1 MKALLS
7 ASLALVC
14 SCSSL
19 GAASTQVWEISDR
32 KDFLPGEFEG
42 TSLDAEGVLRPGRR
56 LDPLLAAEEAAIW
69 SAARAS
75 DGSLY
80 FGSGH
85 QGKLY
90 RIAKPGADAEVVWD
104 APEMEIFAVE
114 PADKRDVF
122 VATAPKGKVYRVRP
136 NGRADELF
144 DPKEEYIWSMKRIGD
159 VLYVGT
165 GLKGKIYRVPLEGG
179 EASLHFSS
187 NQRHVM
193 SLAADADGRL
203 LVGTDPNGILYR
215 VDADGTALALYD
227 ADLPEIRSVTTAAD
241 GAVYFA
247 AMGGAV
253 SLVDQ
258 TTQGVTAAFS
268 VTATATATGTNLGTA
283 APTPQPVAQPQ
294 PQIYSTPI
302 VNYGVETAA
311 VYRLEPGKSAE
322 KLWTSKEENV
332 LGLARDPGRENRLV
346 FATDASGRLYTVLPD
361 GESELIHQ
369 ALGKNLSGI
378 SSFGDRL
385 VVTALR
391 GGAAFTLES
400 TPSQEGVYRTAPR
413 DGGGISQWG
422 RLEAKSDGGVR
433 FRTRSGAVA
442 RPDAAW
448 SPWVEVVDGE
458 PVASP
463 PSRYLQWEAHLA
475 PGATLERVRVAYL
488 PQNRPPA
495 LSSLTVTSEASASG
509 ASSAAAATPASSAA
523 AYSITVSASADGSS
537 TSSATSTE
545 QQAVSGS
552 SGSALKIQWVASDA
566 DEDPLRAVVEFRGDD
581 ETTWK
586 LIERDVE
593 TSSVSLDRDAL
604 ADGRYRFRVTVSDSQ
619 EDVERVSRPVL
630 LDRTPPVVRL
640 LSRDGRNEAQFEA
653 VDQASMLARAEVSID
668 AGPWRPLESSDRI
681 LDSKTETF
689 TVPLSEL
696 DSGERLVTLRVKD
709 RAGNTGL
716 AKVVVP

>member
-1 MKALLS
+1 
-7 ASLALVC
+7 V
-14 SCSSL
+14 
-19 GAASTQVWEISDR
+19 
-32 KDFLPGEFEG
+32 
-42 TSLDAEGVLRPGRR
+42 
-56 LDPLLAAEEAAIW
+56 EEAAIW
-69 SAARAS
+69 CAAQGA
-75 DGSLY
+75 DGALY

-90 RIAKPGADAEVVWD
+90 RIAKPGADPEVLWD

-114 PADKRDVF
+114 PGEKRDLF

-136 NGRADELF
+136 NGKAEVFF
-144 DPKEEYIWSMKRIGD
+144 DPKEEYIWSLKRIGG

-165 GLKGKIYRVPLEGG
+165 GLNGKVYRAPIAGG
-179 EASLHFSS
+179 EPALHFDSG
-187 NQRHVM
+187 QRHIT
-193 SLAADADGRL
+193 SLAADAEGRL

-227 ADLPEIRSVTTAAD
+227 ADLPEIRSVTIASD

-247 AMGGAV
+247 AMGGAL
-253 SLVDQ
+253 SLIDQ

-268 VTATATATGTNLGTA
+268 VTATASGASLGGATPA
-283 APTPQPVAQPQ
+283 PQPVVQAQPQ
-294 PQIYSTPI
+294 TYSMPI
-302 VNYGVETAA
+302 INYGVETAA

-332 LGLARDPGRENRLV
+332 LGLARDPGREDRLV
-346 FATDASGRLYTVLPD
+346 FATDTSGRVYTVLPD
-361 GESELIHQ
+361 GESELVHQ
-369 ALGKNLSGI
+369 ALGKNLSGLW
-378 SSFGDRL
+378 SAGDQL
-385 VVTALR
+385 VLTSLR

-400 TPSQEGVYRTAPR
+400 APAREGLYRTAPR
-413 DGGGISQWG
+413 DAGGIAQWG
-422 RLEAKSDGGVR
+422 RLEAKSDGEIR

-448 SPWVEVVDGE
+448 SPWVDAVEGE
-458 PVASP
+458 AVPSP
-463 PSRYLQWEAHLA
+463 PSRYLQWEARLA

-488 PQNRPPA
+488 PQNRPPS
-495 LSSLTVTSEASASG
+495 LSSLTVSTEASAASD
-509 ASSAAAATPASSAA
+509 ASSASETTAASSA

-537 TSSATSTE
+537 SSSASSTE
-545 QQAVSGS
+545 QQAVSGA
-552 SGSALKIQWVASDA
+552 SGSALKINWVASDP
-566 DEDPLRAVVEFRGDD
+566 DKDTLRAVVEFRGDD

-586 LIERDVE
+586 VIERDVE

-604 ADGRYRFRVTVSDSQ
+604 ADGRYRFRVTVSDAS
-619 EDVERVSRPVL
+619 EEVERISRPVL

-653 VDQASMLARAEVSID
+653 TDQASMLARADVSID

-681 LDSKTETF
+681 LDSRSETF
-689 TVPLSEL
+689 TVPLSDL
-696 DSGERLVTLRVKD
+696 DPGERLVTVRVKD